1 MSAPVSLSLLGAHLP
16 FTMSLNSRHAPDDY
30 GLAMRGKFR
39 WSFLGII
46 FCRVRV
52 VFSGDMLIFAL
63 AWVKLPAEATN

>member
-1 MSAPVSLSLLGAHLP
+1 
-16 FTMSLNSRHAPDDY
+16 MSLNSRHAPDDY

-52 VFSGDMLIFAL
+52 VFSGDRLIFAL
-63 AWVKLPAEATN
+63 AWVKLPAQATN